1 MVTKE
6 ELEKENQEL
15 KERVSNLEFT
25 NKVLEDLANVR
36 IQKISDLEVANS
48 ILKIKINGGK

>member
-1 MVTKE
+1 MTKE
-6 ELEKENQEL
+6 ELETENQEL
-15 KERVSNLEFT
+15 KEKVSNLEFT

-48 ILKIKINGGK
+48 TLKIKINGGK

>member
-48 ILKIKINGGK
+48 ALKIKINGGK